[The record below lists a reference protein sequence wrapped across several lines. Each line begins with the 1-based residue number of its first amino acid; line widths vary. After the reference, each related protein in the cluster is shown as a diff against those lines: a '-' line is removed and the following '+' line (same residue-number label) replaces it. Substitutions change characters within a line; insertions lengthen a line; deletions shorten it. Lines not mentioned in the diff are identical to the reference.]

1 MQETLSG
8 LAVAQSYSLTPP
20 RLMPMKAGFFDSPC
34 FSVRYAY
41 QASQGLPGSG
51 VMKAT

>member
-1 MQETLSG
+1 MHETLSG

-34 FSVRYAY
+34 FSVRNVY
-41 QASQGLPGSG
+41 QASHCLPGSG
-51 VMKAT
+51 VMKAM